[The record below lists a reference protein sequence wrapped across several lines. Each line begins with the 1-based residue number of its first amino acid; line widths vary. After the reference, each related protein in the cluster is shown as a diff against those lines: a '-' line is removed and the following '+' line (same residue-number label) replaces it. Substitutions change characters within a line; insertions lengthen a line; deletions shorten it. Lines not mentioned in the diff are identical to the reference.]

1 VNPISLL
8 LRLPLLPLQ
17 GVIWLGETLRDQA
30 EHELYDPLAVRRELE
45 EAADAAASG
54 DLSPDELARKQDEVV
69 GRMVHRPAGGPGPAP
84 GDQHRRR
91 PS

>member
-1 VNPISLL
+1 MNPISLL

-45 EAADAAASG
+45 DAADAAASG
-54 DLSPDELARKQDEVV
+54 DLSPDELARTQDEVV
-69 GRMVHRPAGGPGPAP
+69 GRMVHRPAAGARPAP
-84 GDQHRRR
+84 TDQDGR
-91 PS
+91 

>member
-1 VNPISLL
+1 MNPISLL

-30 EHELYDPLAVRRELE
+30 EQELYDPLAVRRELE

-54 DLSPDELARKQDEVV
+54 HLSPDELARKQDEVV
-69 GRMVHRPAGGPGPAP
+69 GRMVRRPVAGAGPAP
-84 GDQHRRR
+84 SDQHRR
-91 PS
+91 

>member
-1 VNPISLL
+1 MNPISLL

-30 EHELYDPLAVRRELE
+30 EQELYDPLAVRRELE

-54 DLSPDELARKQDEVV
+54 QRSPMSWPGSRTRWWAGWSIALRP
-69 GRMVHRPAGGPGPAP
+69 GPRRPAPS
-84 GDQHRRR
+84 DQYRR
-91 PS
+91 